1 MKHISILVPK
11 GAVAL
16 GCIEGPFIL
25 FNKVNEFFKSCS
37 ESFCIRI
44 AHFVHHLVHVFA

>member
-25 FNKVNEFFKSCS
+25 FNKVNEFL
-37 ESFCIRI
+37 ESLGKQHYSKFN
-44 AHFVHHLVHVFA
+44 